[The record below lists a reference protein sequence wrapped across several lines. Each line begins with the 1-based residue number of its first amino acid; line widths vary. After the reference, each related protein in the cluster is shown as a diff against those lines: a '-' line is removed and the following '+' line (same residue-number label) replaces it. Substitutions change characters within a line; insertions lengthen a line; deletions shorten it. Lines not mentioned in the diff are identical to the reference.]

1 VDVKMLRQIGWII
14 LCVGLL
20 AAGCQRTTAPEK
32 RTGLDNDTRS
42 YSYVSYPESKMVQAA
57 KTVDAVHQAKIEYTG
72 KNIIMDVYVRP
83 GVKQSDYAMIEA
95 QVRRVVTQS
104 APLNPFILHIHPA
117 EESRT

>member
-1 VDVKMLRQIGWII
+1 MFQRIGWII
-14 LCVGLL
+14 LCFGLL
-20 AAGCQRTTAPEK
+20 ITGCQRTAAPEK

-57 KTVDAVHQAKIEYTG
+57 KTVDAVYRAKMQYTG
-72 KNIIMDVYVRP
+72 RNIIMDIYVKP
-83 GVKQSDYAMIEA
+83 GVDPSDYSMIEA
-95 QVRRVVTQS
+95 QVRRVVTQA